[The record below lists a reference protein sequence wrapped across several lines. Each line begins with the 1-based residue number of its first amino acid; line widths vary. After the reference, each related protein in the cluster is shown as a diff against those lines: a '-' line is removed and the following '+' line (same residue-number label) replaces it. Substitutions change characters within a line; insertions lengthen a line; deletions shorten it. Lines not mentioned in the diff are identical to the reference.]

1 MEVFKYIG
9 YIGLLSIIITL
20 LVVVLDTIS
29 QTWKLRDNDSEE
41 PYE

>member
-9 YIGLLSIIITL
+9 YIGLLTIIITL

-29 QTWKLRDNDSEE
+29 QTWKLRDNDRDE
-41 PYE
+41 PHD